1 MTKLNI
7 DIEKIIKEAFM
18 QNFDTTAFI
27 NKLSEDICEDN
38 PHWWVEQI
46 VEPMRE
52 TLNKAILENEKLLK
66 ECIFEYLDEEFDIR
80 TEEYI
85 RDAAERRIESLT
97 RGLRIRLEKGDDT
110 KNI

>member
-1 MTKLNI
+1 MTDINI
-7 DIEKIIKEAFM
+7 DFEKIIKEAFM
-18 QNFDTTAFI
+18 QNFDTSAFI

-85 RDAAERRIESLT
+85 RDSVERRIESLT
-97 RGLRIRLEKGDDT
+97 RGLRITLEKGDDT